1 MYVHIIIINVF
12 ESQKVSQLPGSNFQF
27 TTMTG
32 GEEETRFKEKRL
44 MLIFGHFIFIHHTF
58 STLIKTLDSEIYKK
72 NVLVSV
78 IFFL

>member
-1 MYVHIIIINVF
+1 
-12 ESQKVSQLPGSNFQF
+12 
-27 TTMTG
+27 MTG
-32 GEEETRFKEKRL
+32 GEEGTRFKEKRL